1 MDLDLNTSQNNKK
14 SNIENQIM
22 FYVPLCHIKINN
34 WKEKKQL
41 LLELYSK
48 IEKNV
53 TYLESDVNK
62 PEQGTVKNDYGYQKL
77 NNKHQMYAST
87 ITKILED
94 EIIQFKNAYSFN
106 EVGIIGSWFERG
118 NVGDYHPVHN
128 HGSLGYSSVC
138 FINYD
143 SKVHTPTKFQSPF
156 LNFITGEL
164 IHHLPPNIEEGSL
177 IFFPSAIAHST
188 IPGQTDKDR
197 LVLSFNLD
205 VK

>member
-1 MDLDLNTSQNNKK
+1 MFFNNKKEKK
-14 SNIENQIM
+14 SNIEEQIM
-22 FYVPLCHIKINN
+22 FYVPLCHIKISN

-48 IEKNV
+48 IEKNL
-53 TYLESDVNK
+53 TYLDSKGEK
-62 PEQGTVKNDYGYQKL
+62 GTIKNDFGYQQL
-77 NNKHQMYAST
+77 YNKHEMHTST
-87 ITKILED
+87 ITKILEN
-94 EIIQFKNAYSFN
+94 EIIQFITTYNLN
-106 EVGIIGSWFERG
+106 EVEIYGSWFEKG
-118 NVGDYHPVHN
+118 NIGDYHSVHN
-128 HGSLGYSSVC
+128 HGALGYSSVC

-156 LNFITGEL
+156 LNFVSGEI
-164 IHHLPPNIEEGSL
+164 IHTFPSNIEEGSL

>member
-1 MDLDLNTSQNNKK
+1 MLMMDLALNTSQNNKK

-22 FYVPLCHIKINN
+22 FYVPLCHIKIDN

-53 TYLESDVNK
+53 TYLEYNGQS
-62 PEQGTVKNDYGYQKL
+62 TVKNDFGYQNS
-77 NNKHQMYAST
+77 NNIEQMYTST
-87 ITKILED
+87 VVKILED
-94 EIIQFKNAYSFN
+94 EIIQFKDAYNFN
-106 EVGIIGSWFERG
+106 EIGILGAWFERG
-118 NVGDYHPVHN
+118 NMGDYHPVHN
-128 HGSLGYSSVC
+128 HGALGYSSVC

-156 LNFITGEL
+156 LNFVDGEI
-164 IHHLPPNIEEGSL
+164 IHHIPPNIKEGSL

>member
-1 MDLDLNTSQNNKK
+1 MFFNNKKEKK
-14 SNIENQIM
+14 SNIEQRIM

-34 WKEKKQL
+34 WKEKKKL

-53 TYLESDVNK
+53 NYLECDFNK
-62 PEQGTVKNDYGYQKL
+62 PGQGTVKNDYAYQNL
-77 NNKHQMYAST
+77 NNKQQMYSST
-87 ITKILED
+87 VKKILED
-94 EIIQFKNAYSFN
+94 EIIQFKNAYNFN
-106 EVGIIGSWFERG
+106 EIEILGSWFEKG
-118 NVGDYHPVHN
+118 NMGDYHPVHN

-156 LNFITGEL
+156 LNFINGEL
-164 IHHLPPNIEEGSL
+164 IHHLPSNIEEGSL
-177 IFFPSAIAHST
+177 IFFPAAIAHFT
-188 IPGQTDKDR
+188 IPGKTDKDR